1 MARMRKVFGL
11 LIPLLAGCASTEP
24 EWVHPTLGAPQT
36 QSARAACE
44 ARAEDAA
51 GPPAPLPRPCGGEIS
66 TIARDACQRDA
77 DAAYARLAARLRAK
91 AGAFAVCLREA
102 GFERR

>member
-1 MARMRKVFGL
+1 MRKVFGL

-24 EWVHPTLGAPQT
+24 EWVHPTLGGPQA

-77 DAAYARLAARLRAK
+77 DAAYARLAARIRARD
-91 AGAFAVCLREA
+91 ASLAACLTDA
-102 GFERR
+102 GFTRR